1 MAASPRDAHLFGSGP
16 KRILALEGGAVA
28 ASILTAAYHML
39 RDGTLYQDLGDN
51 HFNRACPEQKAGRL
65 VRQIAKLGFEWT
77 ITPSARGL
85 VSV

>member
-1 MAASPRDAHLFGSGP
+1 MAASPRDAHLFGS
-16 KRILALEGGAVA
+16 
-28 ASILTAAYHML
+28 
-39 RDGTLYQDLGDN
+39 GDN

-65 VRQIAKLGFEWT
+65 VRQIAKLGFECT